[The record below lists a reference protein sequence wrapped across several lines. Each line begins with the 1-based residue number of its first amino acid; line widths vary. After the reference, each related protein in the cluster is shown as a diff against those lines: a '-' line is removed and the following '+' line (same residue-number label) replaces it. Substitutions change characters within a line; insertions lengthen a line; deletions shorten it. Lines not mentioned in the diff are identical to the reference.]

1 MVREA
6 DLTDAVADH
15 ALRQAARNA
24 PVPSDPN
31 NRKTGFV
38 VRFGLNLVR
47 WTIDLVVNHENEIAA
62 AAAGG
67 FAASLLTAGGVA
79 TGGTT
84 LGALGLA
91 WLLAKNVKDNEAK
104 WRKIAESAKVTSQN
118 FDLLIE
124 KLNKLPLD

>member
-1 MVREA
+1 M
-6 DLTDAVADH
+6 
-15 ALRQAARNA
+15 
-24 PVPSDPN
+24 
-31 NRKTGFV
+31 
-38 VRFGLNLVR
+38 
-47 WTIDLVVNHENEIAA
+47 VNHENEIAA

-67 FAASLLTAGGVA
+67 FAASLLTAGVVA